1 MYDPVTYSFKDFG
14 YYELAEAA
22 DLLTALK
29 LGRYSGRC
37 DERMGEVSRIGFNRN
52 SGNVWLEDEDYQ
64 TFMVDTEGRL
74 YQFYYLGYA
83 GTEGSAEE
91 LWDEFEA
98 GNIDENDLEE
108 LADIL
113 EAEGMDGRAETVRVK
128 MMESES

>member
-1 MYDPVTYSFKDFG
+1 MYDLVTYNLKDFG

-64 TFMVDTEGRL
+64 TFMVDDDGRL
-74 YQFYYLGYA
+74 YQFYFLGYA
-83 GTEGSAEE
+83 GTEGSADD
-91 LWDEFEA
+91 LWEQFED

-108 LADIL
+108 LADIF
-113 EAEGMDGRAETVRVK
+113 EAEGMDDRAEAVRVK
-128 MMESES
+128 MMEPEN

>member
-37 DERMGEVSRIGFNRN
+37 DERMSEVSRIGFNRN

-83 GTEGSAEE
+83 GAEGSAED

>member
-1 MYDPVTYSFKDFG
+1 MYDPVTYNLKDFG

-37 DERMGEVSRIGFNRN
+37 DERMSEVSRIGFNRN
-52 SGNVWLEDEDYQ
+52 SGKIWLEDEDYNV
-64 TFMVDTEGRL
+64 FMVDDEGRL
-74 YQFYYLGYA
+74 YQFYFLGYA
-83 GTEGSAEE
+83 GTEGSADD
-91 LWDEFEA
+91 LWGEFED

-113 EAEGMDGRAETVRVK
+113 EAEGMDGRAEAVRVK
-128 MMESES
+128 MIESES

>member
-1 MYDPVTYSFKDFG
+1 MYNPVTYKLKDFG

-37 DERMGEVSRIGFNRN
+37 DERMSEVSRIGFNRN
-52 SGNVWLEDEDYQ
+52 SGHVWLEDDDYN
-64 TFMVDTEGRL
+64 TFMVDDEGRL
-74 YQFYYLGYA
+74 YQFYFLGYA
-83 GTEGSAEE
+83 GTEGSAED
-91 LWDEFEA
+91 LWEEFEA

-108 LADIL
+108 LADIF
-113 EAEGMDGRAETVRVK
+113 EAEGMDDRAEDVRVK